1 VRINIEPVPVSIFMH
16 QLLLKA
22 EGVLEPGPRQ
32 RSAKISKLLQKVVR
46 LEVVLILIIRE
57 TLCAIIVTSHR

>member
-1 VRINIEPVPVSIFMH
+1 MH